1 MNQLDPELKRLIRW
15 SRQAEA
21 PLETAVP
28 FGFATRVTGLS
39 RAASLEAEPH
49 WAHQLRWSVACLSL
63 AVMAIGAVVWAG
75 ERRAAANN
83 VYNFVPTFQL
93 AAHNIAP

>member
-1 MNQLDPELKRLIRW
+1 MNQLDPELRQLIRW

-21 PLETAVP
+21 PAGSAVP
-28 FGFATRVTGLS
+28 LGFATRVLALG
-39 RAASLEAEPH
+39 RAAGLEAEPR
-49 WAHQLRWSVACLSL
+49 WAHQLRWSAAWLSL
-63 AVMAIGAVVWAG
+63 LVMLFGAVVWAG

-93 AAHNIAP
+93 AAHNLAP